1 MTDPSIED
9 LMAELEAVKG
19 ELEKYKR
26 DLEANT
32 FEDTGPSV
40 TVHFFPPYG
49 YLYGGGGG
57 NTGDHMYVSKKDF
70 DKCVFDLKCWHRAYN
85 DQINSLESAL
95 AHVKAESLRVVK
107 VGGPCKLSE
116 LEDLNIE
123 NHTNTCTVEGA
134 DWRIYAT
141 ERRVDKNGHRYL
153 MPVSDGWPPIAF
165 GPDTMVQRVE
175 LKPWESEA

>member
-9 LMAELEAVKG
+9 LMAELEAIKV
-19 ELEKYKR
+19 ELEKYSR
-26 DLEANT
+26 DLNVNT
-32 FEDTGPSV
+32 FEEAKPRV
-40 TVHFFPPYG
+40 TVHFFPPYE
-49 YLYGGGGG
+49 YLHGEGG
-57 NTGDHMYVSKKDF
+57 NTEDHMYVSKKDF
-70 DKCVFDLKCWHRAYN
+70 DKHLFDAECWHRVYN

-95 AHVKAESLRVVK
+95 AHVKGESLRVVK
-107 VGGPCKLSE
+107 VGEPCKLSE

-134 DWRIYAT
+134 DWRIYAA

>member
-107 VGGPCKLSE
+107 VGNQCLLRHVTTDYVLADDGHIYQRDDGDWWSLRDKFQFLVGKDMFVQPVR
-116 LEDLNIE
+116 LERWE
-123 NHTNTCTVEGA
+123 NSNEA
-134 DWRIYAT
+134 D
-141 ERRVDKNGHRYL
+141 
-153 MPVSDGWPPIAF
+153 
-165 GPDTMVQRVE
+165 
-175 LKPWESEA
+175 